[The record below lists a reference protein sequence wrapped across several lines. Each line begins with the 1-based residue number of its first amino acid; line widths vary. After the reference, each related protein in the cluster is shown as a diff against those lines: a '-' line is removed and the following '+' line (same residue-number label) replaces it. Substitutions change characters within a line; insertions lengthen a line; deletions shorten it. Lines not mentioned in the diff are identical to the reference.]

1 MKTPNV
7 KLLLSAIVI
16 AIIGITY
23 QSCTTSNASPADLSA
38 IADDPEMEKR
48 IKEIMTK
55 MDLKD
60 KVGEMTQYTID
71 MISVGKEYSLK
82 EPHTLD
88 EAKLQDI
95 LVDKRVGSI
104 LNVGGHAY
112 SREHWHEIM
121 TTIQDYAMNKKASGI
136 PVLFGIDAIHGAN
149 YTMGSTLF
157 PQQISLAATWN
168 PDLAKQMG
176 KITAYETRASYIPW
190 TFSPVQDLGR
200 DPRWPRI
207 WETFGEDVYLAQEMG
222 EAIVAG
228 YEGEG
233 EAHLNPKTR
242 VAACLKHF
250 VGYSQPLAGKDRTQA
265 WIPERKMR
273 EYFLPPFQ
281 AGIDAGAES
290 VMICSGEVNGI
301 PVHADKKM
309 LTDVLRGEM
318 GFKGVAVTDWD
329 DITFLQLRHRVAATY
344 REAIKFAINAGIDMV
359 MVPTDIRF
367 CDELFALAESGEV
380 PMSRIDEAVAR
391 ILRMKIRLGL
401 WENPVGNPDDYP
413 DFALAASAEASYNTA
428 IEAITLLKNDN
439 NVLPLKEGTKI
450 LVTGPTAN
458 EMQPL
463 NGGWTRTWQGIWD
476 KWNAEEESLTI
487 REAIEAEFGTGV
499 QYVQGVEL
507 AKEVNIAE
515 AIQKARSVDVIVA
528 CVGEYPYTEKPGDI
542 RDLNLHEAQYKL
554 IDALA
559 KTGKPV
565 VLLQV
570 GGRPRI
576 ITSMV
581 EQADAVLGCFLP
593 GGEGGRAIA
602 SILSGAV
609 NPSGKLPITYPS
621 HANSLETY
629 DYKGTDNY
637 LHRGDTIIGY
647 QPLFPFGHGLS
658 YTRFAYSDLT
668 ASVLGE
674 TVKVSVKITNTGNR
688 DGKETVI
695 VYVRDNVA
703 SITPSNRR
711 VRAFDKLELK
721 SGESQTATFEIP
733 VERLGFVG
741 IDNKWIVEPG
751 GFEVFVG
758 DQMAKFE
765 IN

>member
-1 MKTPNV
+1 MRNPIFTC
-7 KLLLSAIVI
+7 LFASLIFACISIS
-16 AIIGITY
+16 Y
-23 QSCTTSNASPADLSA
+23 QSCKEATANETT
-38 IADDPEMEKR
+38 IEADDPEIDKR
-48 IKEIMTK
+48 IKAIMAT

-71 MISVGKEYSLK
+71 MISVGKAYSLD

-88 EAKLQDI
+88 KDRLYDI
-95 LVDKRVGSI
+95 LVEKRVGSI

-112 SREHWHEIM
+112 TREHWFEIM
-121 TTIQDYAMNKKASGI
+121 TTIQDYAMNQKKSGI

-168 PDLAKQMG
+168 PAHAKTMG
-176 KITAYETRASYIPW
+176 EITAYETRASYIPW

-207 WETFGEDVYLAQEMG
+207 WETFGEDVYLSQEMG
-222 EAIVAG
+222 KALIAG
-228 YEGEG
+228 FEGEG
-233 EAHLNPKTR
+233 EDHLDQKKR
-242 VAACLKHF
+242 IASCLKHF

-265 WIPERKMR
+265 WIPERKLR

-281 AGIDAGAES
+281 AGVDAGSES

-301 PVHADKKM
+301 PVHADQHV
-309 LTDVLRGEM
+309 LTDILRGEM
-318 GFKGVAVTDWD
+318 GFKGVTVSDWD
-329 DITFLQLRHRVAATY
+329 DITFLEKRHRVAKDY
-344 REAIKFAINAGIDMV
+344 REAIKLAINAGVDMV
-359 MVPTDIRF
+359 MVPIDIRF
-367 CDELFALAESGEV
+367 CDELLALAESGEV
-380 PMSRIDEAVAR
+380 PMSRINEAVAR

-401 WENPVGNPDDYP
+401 FENPIGNPEDYP
-413 DFALAASAEASYNTA
+413 DFASEPSSEASLNA
-428 IEAITLLKNDN
+428 AKESIVLLKNDN
-439 NVLPLKEGTKI
+439 NILPLKDDVKI

-463 NGGWTRTWQGIWD
+463 NGGWTRTWQGVWD
-476 KWNAEEESLTI
+476 RWNSEEEKFTI
-487 REAIEAEFGTGV
+487 REALETVFGDDV
-499 QYVQGVEL
+499 QYVQGT
-507 AKEVNIAE
+507 EVGKAINIEE
-515 AIQKARSVDVIVA
+515 AVRKARSSDVIVA

-542 RDLNLHEAQYKL
+542 RDLTLAQAQYDL

-559 KTGKPV
+559 ATGKPII
-565 VLLQV
+565 LLQV

-581 EQADAVLGCFLP
+581 EQADAALACFLP
-593 GGEGGRAIA
+593 GNEGGRAIA
-602 SILSGAV
+602 SILQGST
-609 NPSGKLPITYPS
+609 NPSGKLPISYPS
-621 HANSLETY
+621 HPNSLETY

-637 LHRGDTIIGY
+637 FHRGDTIIGY

-658 YTRFAYSDLT
+658 YTTFQYSDLS
-668 ASVLGE
+668 ASVNGE
-674 TVKVSVKITNTGNR
+674 TVKVSVKVTNTGNR

-711 VRAFDKLELK
+711 VRAFEKIDLSE
-721 SGESQTATFEIP
+721 GESQTVEFAIP

-741 IDNKWIVEPG
+741 IDNQWVVEPG

-765 IN
+765 LK